1 MNDKCIHCGGDLQ
14 HTEGRRPKKFCSD
27 TCRSSYWATEKRKR
41 DPKYVRLDTYKDLE
55 EKYERLQKVVED
67 LKGQVDF
74 AHKPLIPNV
83 PNEEAFVDPR
93 LEVASTKAPVS
104 QDILDLAK
112 GAAPNTYDSPKKQ
125 YTTEDESPKYVAP
138 PKQEPPTQ
146 APILSY
152 QELLRL
158 APNMD
163 TREKREEFLK
173 EVTRNRKLNANQK
186 EAIHRK
192 LPNLQ

>member
-41 DPKYVRLDTYKDLE
+41 DPKYVRLDTYKNLE
-55 EKYERLQKVVED
+55 EKYETLKKVVED

-93 LEVASTKAPVS
+93 LE
-104 QDILDLAK
+104 
-112 GAAPNTYDSPKKQ
+112 AALKQ
-125 YTTEDESPKYVAP
+125 P
-138 PKQEPPTQ
+138 PKPLPQTLQPQPTV
-146 APILSY
+146 LSY

-158 APNMD
+158 APSMD

-173 EVTRNRKLNANQK
+173 EVTRNRKLSDAQK
-186 EAIHRK
+186 RAIHAK
-192 LPNLQ
+192 FPKPNP